1 MRYGLACLVY
11 NRLHNRITHI
21 KLSAMNIEL
30 SANKQIPPQVWV
42 QAIGRGLYQLGS
54 AVLLFYMPI
63 VFVNYGNLSAT
74 EVGLAVGGGSVAGFL
89 GNLLGGVLTDSP
101 KFGRKRSLL
110 ASSTFAVIT
119 CTIAVFTSTFALLLL
134 ANIVFGFS
142 TGLYWTAADSSVMDV
157 TTAEQRQGAFSLLGV
172 ADNVGFAAGTL
183 GGGVLLKL
191 LHPEK
196 LLFAAGGITFLLLLL
211 LFAVAMKQTRTSA
224 EGETHNI
231 QKGWKTALTDTRL
244 MIYLLVNTLFITYI
258 ALVGGNLPLYLVKFG
273 GTPET
278 TVANLFTIGYVGL
291 GALLQVPVVKAI
303 SKFSYLT
310 SLSISMAVWGV
321 GFALVWV
328 LGNSSNTRSVFELG
342 IFAVFA
348 IASIIYKPTSSAWI
362 SELAPTSLR
371 GAYTA
376 IAYQCW
382 TIGYV
387 IGPIV
392 GGWAVDQSP
401 NIAQNAWLVIALS
414 TLSGLVILQVLNK
427 QNPTTSKEQAL
438 L

>member
-1 MRYGLACLVY
+1 
-11 NRLHNRITHI
+11 
-21 KLSAMNIEL
+21 MNISL
-30 SANKQIPPQVWV
+30 PANNQIPSQVWV
-42 QAIGRGLYQLGS
+42 QTIGRGLYQLGS

-101 KFGRKRSLL
+101 KFGRKRTLL

-119 CTIAVFTSTFALLLL
+119 CAIAVFTSTFTLLLVT
-134 ANIVFGFS
+134 NIVFGFS

-157 TTAEQRQGAFSLLGV
+157 TTPEQRQGAFSLLGV
-172 ADNVGFAAGTL
+172 ADNVGFAAGTF

-196 LLFAAGGITFLLLLL
+196 LLFAAGGITFLILLL
-211 LFAVAMKQTRTSA
+211 LFAVAMKETRS
-224 EGETHNI
+224 ESQGETHNI
-231 QKGWKTALTDTRL
+231 QKGWKTALTDARL

-258 ALVGGNLPLYLVKFG
+258 ALVGGNLPLYFVNFG
-273 GTPET
+273 GTSDA

-303 SKFSYLT
+303 SKLSYLT
-310 SLSISMAVWGV
+310 SLSISMAIWGV

-328 LGNSSNTRSVFELG
+328 LGYFADMGEAYELG

-362 SELAPTSLR
+362 SELAPASLR
-371 GAYTA
+371 GVYTA

-387 IGPIV
+387 VGPIV
-392 GGWAVDQSP
+392 GGWAVDQSRTV
-401 NIAQNAWLVIALS
+401 AQNAWLAIALS
-414 TLSGLVILQVLNK
+414 TLSGLLILQILNK
-427 QNPTTSKEQAL
+427 QNTATSKQEPIG
-438 L
+438 